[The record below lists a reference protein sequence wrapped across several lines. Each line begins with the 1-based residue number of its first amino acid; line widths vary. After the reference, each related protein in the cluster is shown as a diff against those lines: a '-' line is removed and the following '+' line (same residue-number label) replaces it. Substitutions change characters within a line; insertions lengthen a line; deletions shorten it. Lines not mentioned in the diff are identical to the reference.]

1 MFIGNRLFPYPVLT
15 EGTDDYP
22 QGQFIVG
29 CDPDDTPFNGV
40 KLAFH
45 MHADDPVLAKL
56 LQTGEAVYA
65 VHAECTATSYRK
77 LYTAQDPD
85 IEITIDE
92 KDVRG
97 RVEFLA
103 LILARKRITHLT
115 NPNWNEDYE
124 GLSFSFQPGNI
135 LGYQNVGALNIT
147 KHIEEFD
154 SADSIFNVCSVL
166 TEDAAAVKIELNGPR
181 ILLQLPKSQYLQY
194 TAWMKNPNT
203 QQLANGVV
211 IFPALVYVLTRI
223 AEIDNPYDEYGERS
237 WFNAL
242 DKAMQG
248 QGTSLAEQLDQKDVF
263 ELAQDIMQSPV
274 AQALTDMENLAGG
287 WE

>member
-22 QGQFIVG
+22 QSQFIVR

-56 LQTGEAVYA
+56 IQTGEAVYA

-77 LYTAQDPD
+77 LYTTQDPD
-85 IEITIDE
+85 IEIAVDE

-103 LILARKRITHLT
+103 LILAQKRITRLT

-166 TEDAAAVKIELNGPR
+166 TEDSAAVKIELNGPR

-223 AEIDNPYDEYGERS
+223 GETDNPYDEYGERS